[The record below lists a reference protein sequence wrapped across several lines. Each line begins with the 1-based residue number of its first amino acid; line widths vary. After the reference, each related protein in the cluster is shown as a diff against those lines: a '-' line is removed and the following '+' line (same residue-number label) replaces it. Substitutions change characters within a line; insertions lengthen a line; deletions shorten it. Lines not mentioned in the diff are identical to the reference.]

1 MKKFVETLKQT
12 GRAIRA
18 MNLPNK
24 LTLLRVALVPLYLV
38 LLWFFDNDKSM
49 QIWPLLVFVLASLT
63 DLLDGY
69 LARSRNLITN
79 FGKFMDPIADK
90 LLVTSALVV
99 ILAVPGMVVCKLSYI
114 PVIVILCREILV
126 SGLREFLME
135 VKVGMPVT
143 RLAKWKTGFQMTA
156 IAMILLQNLPLIGN
170 PVGVLGEW
178 LLWVAGIL
186 TFITGYQYFEKCLDY
201 IYTVENNKKNPV
213 KQVEQEVKKIA
224 VKVKNSVEKAVV
236 KKAAAKRGRK
246 AKTADAET
254 PAPKKT
260 AAKAAVKNS
269 RRRKKAAAKTGVKE
283 IKPAATQ
290 TTAEASPAAAADRP
304 AAPEKTEN

>member
-1 MKKFVETLKQT
+1 MKFMQYYLGKWIFNFVFLI
-12 GRAIRA
+12 GVAVL
-18 MNLPNK
+18 NLPNV
-24 LTLLRVALVPLYLV
+24 LTISRIVVIPVIFLSIYIHSVLWSILAGAL
-38 LLWFFDNDKSM
+38 
-49 QIWPLLVFVLASLT
+49 FVTASIT
-63 DLLDGY
+63 DYLDGY
-69 LARSRNLITN
+69 FARSRNQNSVL
-79 FGKFMDPIADK
+79 GRLLDPIADK
-90 LLVTSALVV
+90 LLVVSALV
-99 ILAVPGMVVCKLSYI
+99 IVVANQLVTPLTYI
-114 PVIVILCREILV
+114 PVIIIMCREVLV
-126 SGLREFLME
+126 SGLREFLAE
-135 VKVGMPVT
+135 FHVGMPVT

-170 PVGVLGEW
+170 PVGVL
-178 LLWVAGIL
+178 
-186 TFITGYQYFEKCLDY
+186 EKCLDY

-246 AKTADAET
+246 AKTTDAET

>member
-1 MKKFVETLKQT
+1 MLF
-12 GRAIRA
+12 
-18 MNLPNK
+18 
-24 LTLLRVALVPLYLV
+24 
-38 LLWFFDNDKSM
+38 
-49 QIWPLLVFVLASLT
+49 
-63 DLLDGY
+63 
-69 LARSRNLITN
+69 RS
-79 FGKFMDPIADK
+79 
-90 LLVTSALVV
+90 
-99 ILAVPGMVVCKLSYI
+99 
-114 PVIVILCREILV
+114 PVIIIMCREVLV
-126 SGLREFLME
+126 SGLREFLAE
-135 VKVGMPVT
+135 FHVGMPVT

-236 KKAAAKRGRK
+236 NKAAAKRGRK
-246 AKTADAET
+246 AKTAET
-254 PAPKKT
+254 EAAAPKKT